1 MSRTARGERSR
12 ENLIQVAT
20 EMIATQGVAGTS
32 VSQICERAGVAKTAL
47 YHHFESKE
55 GLVAAVI
62 ERVGTRWIEELRKS
76 AYEVGEPLARLD
88 RLMSD
93 WHELLLREPELL
105 RLPLLLQLEMGE
117 SPRIRAALAHVRHAA
132 ERDLAQGIEDSIG
145 PVEDL
150 AGVAETALTLLSGV
164 AIRQRL
170 EPQLDLARILA
181 ELKRTLIAVI
191 VDRIG
196 AEEAAR
202 RLGAAA
208 DTDAG

>member
-12 ENLIQVAT
+12 ERLLQVAT
-20 EMIATQGVAGTS
+20 EMIATQGVAGSS

-105 RLPLLLQLEMGE
+105 RLPLVLQLEMGE
-117 SPRIRAALAHVRHAA
+117 SPRIRAALARVRHAA

>member
-170 EPQLDLARILA
+170 EPQLDLGRVLA
-181 ELKRTLIAVI
+181 ELKRTLVAVI

-196 AEEAAR
+196 ADEAAR
-202 RLGAAA
+202 RLGTKPGS
-208 DTDAG
+208 D

>member
-12 ENLIQVAT
+12 ENLLQVAT
-20 EMIATQGVAGTS
+20 EMIAAQGVAGTS
-32 VSQICERAGVAKTAL
+32 VAQICERAGVAKTAL
-47 YHHFESKE
+47 YHHFEHKE

-62 ERVGTRWIEELRKS
+62 ERVGSRWIEELRKS
-76 AYEVGEPLARLD
+76 AYEVGDPLARLD
-88 RLMSD
+88 RLVSD

-105 RLPLLLQLEMGE
+105 RLPLVVQLEMGE
-117 SPRIRAALAHVRHAA
+117 SPKIRTALSGVRAAA

-164 AIRQRL
+164 AIRQRM
-170 EPQLDLARILA
+170 EPQLDLPRILG
-181 ELKRTLIAVI
+181 ELKRTLVAVI
-191 VDRIG
+191 VERIG

-202 RLGAAA
+202 RLGTGGGS
-208 DTDAG
+208 D

>member
-170 EPQLDLARILA
+170 EPQLDLTRILG

-196 AEEAAR
+196 ADEAAR
-202 RLGAAA
+202 RLGTKPGS
-208 DTDAG
+208 D

>member
-12 ENLIQVAT
+12 ERLLQVAT
-20 EMIATQGVAGTS
+20 EMIATQGVAGCS

-105 RLPLLLQLEMGE
+105 RLPLVLQLEMGE
-117 SPRIRAALAHVRHAA
+117 SPRIRAALARVRHAA